1 MKVKKKTLRKMSRAL
16 AFMMAVVI
24 VLTSLG
30 LDSLVVNAA
39 DPDDV
44 KPGATASVESVLG
57 EAINYGL
64 VANDITFV
72 GHLESNF
79 AVKTIHHDAQMN
91 DKNANGP
98 RNDGF
103 VGDII
108 FANYEGVAEG
118 KGLLYAPNDHNT
130 GDGTIYTTT
139 DAVKYLR
146 NPEMV
151 RYENGKYVYSRSQAG
166 VSLTLDYEKY
176 SKSDLE
182 GKIDSMINA
191 VKSQSNNLF
200 SENNQINYSTSYGQ
214 VIDFTSYGAGTYYI
228 KFANNDDFQ
237 SFLRS
242 DAGTIKINGN
252 QNVVINI
259 DGENI
264 ELGKYK
270 IVVDGTEYSSDGYQT
285 TMTEKII
292 INCPNAKKVVFK
304 ASVDAVVLVPNATVN
319 MNVVSAGYM
328 VADNFANIG
337 GAEWHLLTKLPT
349 PGNTTPDTKTADVSF
364 TKVDANDASKKLS
377 GAVFAIYDAQ
387 GSEIKTATS
396 DDNGL
401 VEFKGLEA
409 GKKYTIKETTA
420 PANYIKLKDTDVINV
435 AIDADG
441 TVTLSGAIDTTGE
454 TPIVKNSISK
464 GTTTVSFRKVNE
476 DLTNPS
482 PLSGASF
489 ALYSD
494 ANCTS
499 QVGATVTTA
508 ADGKVSFANVSYSKE
523 NTTFYYIKETSAP
536 DGYVAYRNV
545 ITVTVEKD
553 GKATFDSGVDAKGDL
568 SNSLLTTSIEF
579 TKVDKNGNAGLN
591 GAEFKLYSD
600 ADCTKV
606 LATTTSQAVDSKNGV
621 VKFANIKYSQNNTT
635 TYYIKETQAPDGYM
649 GTSDVITVTVNKDG
663 TVKLSSPIV
672 SDNNGNIRL
681 QNEKIKNPTS
691 VTFTKVDEKGNG
703 LAGAEFEIF
712 SDAACTQSK
721 GTATSDINGVV
732 TFDNLSY
739 AKNADTKY
747 YIKETKAPDFYQ
759 PLNSVITVTINK
771 SNVASFSAPVVDGKV
786 VNNPLVK
793 SEFKFVKMNEKG
805 APLKDVEFK
814 LEGNGYS
821 QTAVSDAD
829 GIVIFEN
836 IPYSLNK
843 NTEYKLSETTTPAG
857 YKAIAPKTITI
868 ASDGTMSLPGFMVV
882 NNTTPKL
889 INEENMGD
897 SAKVE
902 FTKVDL
908 YNKTKVVPGA
918 TFQLYNEAD
927 YPVGDAVTSND
938 NGKVVFDKLTYSTV
952 PGNTT
957 KYTIKETKTPA
968 GYIESG
974 AVINVSIDSR
984 GTVTITGANVDGA
997 KVTNTPITGSLKIT
1011 KTIKGDLTL
1020 DEINGDLTFTVTNND
1035 TQATKTYTVA
1045 KDFKES
1051 ATGVYVLELP
1061 NTAVGGYTI
1070 VESVVDQNGYTH
1082 TVSYSVNGGASTTG
1096 DTATVAV
1103 EEGKTSTVDYT
1114 NEYKKIPGTLK
1125 ITKTI
1130 KGDLTLAEIN
1140 GDLTF
1145 TVTNNDTKVSN
1156 TYTVKDNFKKSATG
1170 VYVLELPNTAVGGY
1184 TIVES
1189 VVDQDGYTHTVSYSV
1204 NSGASTTGNTATV
1217 TVTAGNETVVEYTN
1231 EYTKIPP
1238 VTGNLKITKTIEGDL
1253 TPSEIAGDLTFT
1265 VKDSQGKEIGTYIVG
1280 KDFTET
1286 ATGKYELT
1294 IKDVEVGKYT
1304 VEETVVNKDGYTLTV
1319 TYSVDGA
1326 ASETGAI
1333 SNVTVT
1339 ANDTSMVAY
1348 KNEYTKIPP
1357 TTGNLKITKTIEG
1370 DLTPSEIAGD
1380 LTFKVTGPD
1389 GKEVGTYTVGNDF
1402 TKTAEGKYELTI
1414 SGVEVGNYTV
1424 EETVVNKDGYTLTVT
1439 YSVDGAASE
1448 TGAISNITVTAND
1461 TSMVAYKNEYT
1472 KIPPT
1477 TGTLKITKTIEGD
1490 LTQEEF
1496 DGALTFVVTDPE
1508 GNIEKY
1514 TIKNDFTKVS
1524 DGVYEK
1530 VITDVK
1536 PGDYTVEETDET
1548 RDGYIVSVSYK
1559 INSND
1564 AASGKKSNVTVTAGH
1579 ESVVAYKNVYDAI
1592 EGTFSKQTLNP
1603 GNASY
1608 SELPGA
1614 SMKLT
1619 SKDADLSSVTPKDA
1633 TKTAAYKFDN
1643 TNGTITWI
1651 SGNEALVLT
1660 KLPVGSYKLEET
1672 AELKGY
1678 KVSSA
1683 IEFTVNVDGTMT
1695 ITSEREKLEETFALS
1710 VPTQN
1715 YIVMFDA
1722 VIPTT
1727 DAKFSKVELGEGDAY
1742 KELPGASMKLTS
1754 DDADLGDVTTKNEA
1768 DKDAYGFNNTNGTIT
1783 WTSGSSPLELTKLP
1797 EGTYTLE
1804 ETKAPGDG
1812 KYKVASEIKFT
1823 IDENGKITVDAT
1835 SASCVSTDDQKANNI
1850 VVMLD
1855 ELNLGSTELAFT
1867 KVDANNTN
1875 KAVKGAK
1882 FELYKDGVKIDS
1894 AESDDSGN
1902 VVFANKLTYSV
1913 AKGAT
1918 TTYTVKEVGPADG
1931 YVLAT
1936 GEITV
1941 SIDSTGKITMSGA
1954 NVIADTMKV
1963 TNVPETG
1970 TLKITKTIE
1979 GDLTPDEA
1987 KGDLTFT
1994 VKNTATGETKD
2005 YTIDAD
2011 FTKNADGVYELV
2023 LTETVGAYEVTESV
2037 KTREGYTL
2045 SVSYTVNGGT
2055 STEGKIS
2062 NVTVT
2067 ADNES
2072 VVAYTNKYTEKPGT
2086 LKITKTIKGDLTPEE
2101 IEGALWFEVTE
2112 PDGKTTEKYTIKD
2125 DFTKVSDG
2133 VYEKVITNVK
2143 PGDYTV
2149 KEFDETKDGYLVAVS
2164 YKINGGDA
2172 ISGKNA
2178 TVAVTAGNDSV
2189 VAYTNDYTAIDGTFS
2204 KQTLKPG
2211 DTSYSELPGA
2221 SLQLTSSDADLSKV
2235 TAKNPSDVTEFDNT
2249 KGVITWKSGNKPLVL
2264 TKLPAGSYTL
2274 TETAKLDDY
2283 EISSDVTFTVNDD
2296 GTMTLTGEK
2305 AGLEKTYELS
2315 KPDQNLIVM
2324 FDAVEKKPTEVEGT
2338 FSKQTLK
2345 PGDSSY
2351 SELPGASLKLTSSDA
2366 DLSKVTAKNESD
2378 VTEFKN
2384 TDGVITWK
2392 SGNEPLV
2399 LTKLPVGS
2407 YTLTETAKLDDYLIS
2422 SDVTFTVNDD
2432 GTMTLTGEK
2441 AKLEETYKLS
2451 IPEQNLIVMF
2461 DAVDNK
2467 PVPTTDVTFSK
2478 KAIMGGSELVGAE
2491 ITVEAQTDVKGYDA
2505 DKVVST
2511 SGHDITKDG
2520 RTVTWTSTDKPLVL
2534 AGLPDGTYVMTEI
2547 AAPSGYDIAT
2557 VIEFQIVDG
2566 KVAKTANTD
2575 KKIQTSAIVAEP
2587 HNVITMIDDATTMVS
2602 FDKRSIKLAGDSLAG
2617 AKLQIHNADGVTKL
2631 TNVYTTNGESVLSD
2645 DELYISWTSTG
2656 DGTTPIQFW
2665 GLPNGLYVLE
2675 ETEAPISSEYV
2686 YHKADPIA
2694 FRVDNGIIRYQATER
2709 KDDGSVVYN
2718 EPDNWILVVDLG
2730 DPITPPGNPPSNPPS
2745 NPPKRTPPSNPPKND
2760 PPSNPPSDPP
2770 TPKDPPK
2777 NPPTPNPPANPPQ
2790 VPPKTPGKKATVTIN
2805 DNKTPLAGNVTMAGD
2820 VNTGNLTGDEFA
2832 NEGFVYAILSLIAA
2846 ISLIGAALLG
2856 RKKED

>member
-39 DPDDV
+39 GTTDPTQI
-44 KPGATASVESVLG
+44 KPGLDVTPSSVLG

-64 VANDITFV
+64 VANDMTFH
-72 GHLESNF
+72 GHFETNF
-79 AVKTIHHDAQMN
+79 ATKTLHTDIN
-91 DKNANGP
+91 NEANGP
-98 RNDGF
+98 KADGF
-103 VGDII
+103 VGNIVIAEYKDMQDQSGLMYDP
-108 FANYEGVAEG
+108 NYATG
-118 KGLLYAPNDHNT
+118 KTNT
-130 GDGTIYTTT
+130 GVGTIYTTPEAVKKFSSNRVKT
-139 DAVKYLR
+139 DA
-146 NPEMV
+146 
-151 RYENGKYVYSRSQAG
+151 NGDYYHTSPTPTASLQFDLSHSKDDLSNYV
-166 VSLTLDYEKY
+166 
-176 SKSDLE
+176 
-182 GKIDSMINA
+182 DSMVTA
-191 VKSQSNNLF
+191 AEKKSAELN
-200 SENNQINYSTSYGQ
+200 SESDKNGINYADIVDSSSGIKM
-214 VIDFTSYGAGTYYI
+214 IDIAKYNTTEGTYYI
-228 KFANNDDFQ
+228 NFTSSDWDAFRDGDGGRFRLASGQKVVLNITGSDITLSKFFIVHAEDDSQYNSDGDKAEMAERFIFNFPNATNVTISGSVDGTFLAPYAYVDQRIVAGGWLVANSYSKVAGQEWHLNNPLKPNTPGFPNNDDSFVDITINKTSSIGAEATGAEFQ
-237 SFLRS
+237 LYS
-242 DAGTIKINGN
+242 DSACQNAVEMGSSTSKMGAVTFTGIKYDAKNGSVYYLKETKALSGHILDTN
-252 QNVVINI
+252 T
-259 DGENI
+259 
-264 ELGKYK
+264 YK
-270 IVVDGTEYSSDGYQT
+270 I
-285 TMTEKII
+285 
-292 INCPNAKKVVFK
+292 
-304 ASVDAVVLVPNATVN
+304 
-319 MNVVSAGYM
+319 
-328 VADNFANIG
+328 
-337 GAEWHLLTKLPT
+337 
-349 PGNTTPDTKTADVSF
+349 
-364 TKVDANDASKKLS
+364 
-377 GAVFAIYDAQ
+377 AIA
-387 GSEIKTATS
+387 
-396 DDNGL
+396 
-401 VEFKGLEA
+401 
-409 GKKYTIKETTA
+409 
-420 PANYIKLKDTDVINV
+420 
-435 AIDADG
+435 ADG
-441 TVTLSGAIDTTGE
+441 TYKLTDMQDNEIANKTLVNKPEA
-454 TPIVKNSISK
+454 

-499 QVGATVTTA
+499 QVGTTVTTGT
-508 ADGKVSFANVSYSKE
+508 DGIVSFANVSYSRE
-523 NTTFYYIKETSAP
+523 NATVYYIKETTAP
-536 DGYVAYRNV
+536 DGYVAYPNV
-545 ITVTVEKD
+545 IKVTVGTD
-553 GKATFDSGVDAKGDL
+553 GVASFESGVVNGDL

-591 GAEFKLYSD
+591 GAEFEIYSD
-600 ADCTKV
+600 AECTTKV
-606 LATTTSQAVDSKNGV
+606 GFTTSQAVDSKNGV
-621 VKFANIKYSQNNTT
+621 VKFADIKYSQNNIT
-635 TYYIKETQAPDGYM
+635 TYYIKETKAPDGYM
-649 GTSDVITVTVNKDG
+649 GTTDVITVTVNKDG
-663 TVKLSSPIV
+663 TVNLSSPIK

-681 QNEKIKNPTS
+681 ENEEIKNPTS
-691 VTFTKVDEKGNG
+691 ITFTKVDENGEG
-703 LAGAEFEIF
+703 LAGAEFKIF
-712 SDAACTQSK
+712 SDADCTQLK
-721 GTATSDINGVV
+721 GTATSGNNGVV
-732 TFDNLSY
+732 TFGNLEYS
-739 AKNADTKY
+739 KNADTKY

-821 QTAVSDAD
+821 ETAKSGTD
-829 GIVIFEN
+829 GIVIFKN

-843 NTEYKLSETTTPAG
+843 NTEYTLSETTTPAG
-857 YKAIAPKTITI
+857 YKAIEPKTITVDT
-868 ASDGTMSLPGFMVV
+868 DGVLHLPGFMIQPNV
-882 NNTTPKL
+882 TPML
-889 INEENMGD
+889 INEENMGKD
-897 SAKVE
+897 VKVE

-918 TFQLYNEAD
+918 EFKLYNEAG
-927 YPVGDAVTSND
+927 YQVGAAVTSND

-952 PGNTT
+952 PGNIT

-1020 DEINGDLTFTVTNND
+1020 AEINGDLTFTVTNND
-1035 TQATKTYTVA
+1035 TNVSNTYTVA
-1045 KDFKES
+1045 GDFVPTTTK
-1051 ATGVYVLELP
+1051 GVYVLELP
-1061 NTAVGGYTI
+1061 NTPIGGYTV
-1070 VESVVDQNGYTH
+1070 VESVVDQTGYTH
-1082 TVSYSVNGGASTTG
+1082 TVSYSVNSGASTTG

-1114 NEYKKIPGTLK
+1114 NDYTKNPGT
-1125 ITKTI
+1125 
-1130 KGDLTLAEIN
+1130 
-1140 GDLTF
+1140 
-1145 TVTNNDTKVSN
+1145 
-1156 TYTVKDNFKKSATG
+1156 
-1170 VYVLELPNTAVGGY
+1170 
-1184 TIVES
+1184 
-1189 VVDQDGYTHTVSYSV
+1189 
-1204 NSGASTTGNTATV
+1204 
-1217 TVTAGNETVVEYTN
+1217 
-1231 EYTKIPP
+1231 
-1238 VTGNLKITKTIEGDL
+1238 LKITKTIEGDL
-1253 TPSEIAGDLTFT
+1253 TAEEAAGDLSFTVENTATGDSDVYYINKHFTKNANGVYELVLPETAGTYKVTET
-1265 VKDSQGKEIGTYIVG
+1265 VKDR
-1280 KDFTET
+1280 
-1286 ATGKYELT
+1286 
-1294 IKDVEVGKYT
+1294 
-1304 VEETVVNKDGYTLTV
+1304 DGYTYTV
-1319 TYSVDGA
+1319 SYVVNGETK
-1326 ASETGAI
+1326 TGATA
-1333 SNVTVT
+1333 SVTV
-1339 ANDTSMVAY
+1339 ASDKESVVAY
-1348 KNEYTKIPP
+1348 TNKYTKNPG
-1357 TTGNLKITKTIEG
+1357 TLKITKTIEG
-1370 DLTPSEIAGD
+1370 DLTADEAAGD
-1380 LTFKVTGPD
+1380 LSFTVENTATGD
-1389 GKEVGTYTVGNDF
+1389 SDVYYINKHF
-1402 TKTAEGKYELTI
+1402 TKNANGVYELVLPETAGKYEVT
-1414 SGVEVGNYTV
+1414 
-1424 EETVVNKDGYTLTVT
+1424 ETVKDHDGYTYTAK
-1439 YSVDGAASE
+1439 YSVDGSSYTDGKTA
-1448 TGAISNITVTAND
+1448 TVTV
-1461 TSMVAYKNEYT
+1461 TSDKESVVAYKNEY
-1472 KIPPT
+1472 KEIPPT

-1490 LTQEEF
+1490 LTAEEAAGDLKF
-1496 DGALTFVVTDPE
+1496 TVKNTATGETKD
-1508 GNIEKY
+1508 Y
-1514 TIKNDFTKVS
+1514 TIVPDFTLNA
-1524 DGVYEK
+1524 DGVYEL
-1530 VITDVK
+1530 VLTETAGTYEVTE
-1536 PGDYTVEETDET
+1536 TVRN
-1548 RDGYIVSVSYK
+1548 RDGYVLTSTYSV
-1559 INSND
+1559 NG
-1564 AASGKKSNVTVTAGH
+1564 AGPEAGKVTDVTVTAGH
-1579 ESVVAYKNVYDAI
+1579 ESVVDYKNVYDAI
-1592 EGTFSKQTLNP
+1592 DGTFSKQTLNP

-1643 TNGTITWI
+1643 TNGTITWT

-1683 IEFTVNVDGTMT
+1683 IEFTVNADGTMT

-1754 DDADLGDVTTKNEA
+1754 DNADLGDVTTKNEA

-1812 KYKVASEIKFT
+1812 KYQVASEIKFT

-1855 ELNLGSTELAFT
+1855 ELNLGSTKLAFT

-1894 AESDDSGN
+1894 AESDDAGS

-1963 TNVPETG
+1963 TNVPQTG

-2005 YTIDAD
+2005 YTINAD
-2011 FTKNADGVYELV
+2011 FTKNTDGVYELV
-2023 LTETVGAYEVTESV
+2023 LTETVGDYEVTESV

-2086 LKITKTIKGDLTPEE
+2086 LKITKTIKGDLKPEE

-2125 DFTKVSDG
+2125 DFTNVSG

-2189 VAYTNDYTAIDGTFS
+2189 VAYTNDYTAIEGTFS

-2211 DTSYSELPGA
+2211 DTSYSELPDA
-2221 SLQLTSSDADLSKV
+2221 SLKLTSNDADLSKV
-2235 TAKNPSDVTEFDNT
+2235 TAKNPSDVTAFDNT

-2283 EISSDVTFTVNDD
+2283 E
-2296 GTMTLTGEK
+2296 
-2305 AGLEKTYELS
+2305 
-2315 KPDQNLIVM
+2315 
-2324 FDAVEKKPTEVEGT
+2324 
-2338 FSKQTLK
+2338 
-2345 PGDSSY
+2345 
-2351 SELPGASLKLTSSDA
+2351 
-2366 DLSKVTAKNESD
+2366 
-2378 VTEFKN
+2378 
-2384 TDGVITWK
+2384 
-2392 SGNEPLV
+2392 
-2399 LTKLPVGS
+2399 
-2407 YTLTETAKLDDYLIS
+2407 IS